1 MRQFWILALGVVIGC
16 SGKGPGGIVDVSGMV
31 TLDAKPLS
39 GAEVKLVSDKAT
51 GFARTGTEG
60 KFQLVQGVP
69 PGTYKVVISKIEG
82 GQGAERK
89 LAPGEEQLDP
99 GQLGAI
105 EIAQETDPKQAGKAN
120 HQRPKETI
128 PADFSSLQQTK
139 LSLDVPATGTKTADF
154 KLTSQ

>member
-1 MRQFWILALGVVIGC
+1 MRHFLILALGAVIGC
-16 SGKGPGGIVDVSGMV
+16 GGKAQSGLVDVSGMV

-39 GAEVKLVSDKAT
+39 GAEVKLVSDKVT

-82 GQGAERK
+82 GQSGERK
-89 LAPGEEQLDP
+89 LAPGEEKLDP

-105 EIAQETDPKQAGKAN
+105 EIAQETDPKQTGKASY
-120 HQRPKETI
+120 QSPKETI

-139 LSLDVPATGTKTADF
+139 LSLDVPKTGTKTADF